1 MSEQSQGLFV
11 LSTNAKKVEN
21 LFNRFLLLWNE
32 DCSTCSLSPG
42 DIIFAL
48 AQNLSKWGR
57 NLKRRGLPQFLSRR
71 HRDVFVVATAVDVVV
86 VVLKW
91 DQNFTWRYKV
101 ERSGKRKFVKSFDNC
116 WFTRACWES
125 RDTSW
130 AIVYV
135 ARARACVPCKQ
146 RASVRI
152 EYEFVR
158 QFLAPESYTVLR
170 VIVANKRP
178 SFVDTS
184 QWNDC
189 WTQPDNQDFESEI
202 CFCWYAGLRFLDLD
216 VCKICFEVFLF

>member
-101 ERSGKRKFVKSFDNC
+101 ERSGKRKFVKSFDNW

-125 RDTSW
+125 RDTRVRRW

-135 ARARACVPCKQ
+135 ARARACVRAYRANNVLPC
-146 RASVRI
+146 ASSMSLCVN
-152 EYEFVR
+152 
-158 QFLAPESYTVLR
+158 FLLQKATP
-170 VIVANKRP
+170 
-178 SFVDTS
+178 F
-184 QWNDC
+184 
-189 WTQPDNQDFESEI
+189 
-202 CFCWYAGLRFLDLD
+202 YAW
-216 VCKICFEVFLF
+216 